1 MMKKGVKNWLDSA
14 QYDLVTAEH
23 MFNTGR
29 YIYTIFM
36 CHLALEKALKAKVE
50 EVTDRAAPK
59 THDLEYLVELAKLS
73 PDEDTER
80 FIVEVTNLSIVTR
93 YPRDFQRIL
102 KDFSQKR
109 AGFILTKTK
118 EVFQWIGKSIKL

>member
-1 MMKKGVKNWLDSA
+1 MKKGVKNWLDSA
-14 QYDLVTAEH
+14 KYDLETAEH

-29 YIYTIFM
+29 YIYAVFM

-50 EVTDRAAPK
+50 EVTDRAPSK
-59 THDLEYLVELAKLS
+59 THDLDYLVELAKLS

-109 AGFILTKTK
+109 AGLILTKTK
-118 EVFQWIGKSIKL
+118 EVFQWIRKSIKL